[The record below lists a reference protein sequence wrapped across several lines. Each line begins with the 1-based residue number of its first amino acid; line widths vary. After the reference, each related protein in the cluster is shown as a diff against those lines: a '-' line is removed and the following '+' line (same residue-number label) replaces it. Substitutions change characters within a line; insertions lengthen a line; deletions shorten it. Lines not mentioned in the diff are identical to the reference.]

1 MAVNQGINYLCRSL
15 VPRLTAVVLTLLVC
29 CCASEPVSES
39 KRYEPVPAHEAL
51 RYSKSTPETVPAME
65 QQIRAVVHR
74 WSGTPHKMGGIDHG
88 GIDCSGFVQRIYH
101 ELFHIQL
108 PRSTALQ
115 VQVGLTVS
123 LKELEVGDLVF
134 FHPPNKIRH
143 VGIYLG
149 SGEFAHASAT
159 QGVTISSLYTPYWRD
174 AYWISKRILPG
185 RT

>member
-1 MAVNQGINYLCRSL
+1 MAVNQGTYHLFRSL

-29 CCASEPVSES
+29 SCASEPMSGS
-39 KRYEPVPAHEAL
+39 KLYEPVPAHEEL
-51 RYSKSTPETVPAME
+51 RCSKSTPETVPAME

-74 WSGTPHKMGGIDHG
+74 WSGTPHKMGGIDHR

-101 ELFHIQL
+101 DLFHIQL

-159 QGVTISSLYTPYWRD
+159 QGVTISSLYTTYWRD